1 MRTRLL
7 SGGTW
12 VCGKTI
18 VPEGLTGPQLS
29 FNFTVR
35 NNIVGGIIM
44 ETNEKTIVP
53 QHAGTKRKWRIGC
66 VVIITALVILGVVA
80 GVVFTRQQ
88 EQHRQEMLTT
98 LLSKILQ
105 GEFAEAEEIY
115 CSLNEKTR
123 QFVQSEV
130 EQSLMREGFNW
141 FVAQSDLISEVKST
155 TPYDFYKQSAESYMI
170 FAQGFKDS
178 DSALLEQGKSAVKEY
193 LQGQI
198 LLLED
203 AKDMTENIR
212 NILEDMLIMI
222 EEY

>member
-1 MRTRLL
+1 
-7 SGGTW
+7 
-12 VCGKTI
+12 
-18 VPEGLTGPQLS
+18 
-29 FNFTVR
+29 
-35 NNIVGGIIM
+35 M

-115 CSLNEKTR
+115 CSLNEKAR

>member
-1 MRTRLL
+1 
-7 SGGTW
+7 
-12 VCGKTI
+12 
-18 VPEGLTGPQLS
+18 
-29 FNFTVR
+29 
-35 NNIVGGIIM
+35 M

-222 EEY
+222 EIGGKIQTIDFKEEKKWHLLNVRNAEKKYQMQVRRVFIVAIR

>member
-1 MRTRLL
+1 M
-7 SGGTW
+7 
-12 VCGKTI
+12 I
-18 VPEGLTGPQLS
+18 
-29 FNFTVR
+29 

>member
-1 MRTRLL
+1 M
-7 SGGTW
+7 
-12 VCGKTI
+12 I
-18 VPEGLTGPQLS
+18 
-29 FNFTVR
+29 

-155 TPYDFYKQSAESYMI
+155 TPFDFYKQSAESYMI

>member
-1 MRTRLL
+1 M
-7 SGGTW
+7 
-12 VCGKTI
+12 I
-18 VPEGLTGPQLS
+18 
-29 FNFTVR
+29 

-66 VVIITALVILGVVA
+66 VVIITALVVLGVVA

>member
-1 MRTRLL
+1 M
-7 SGGTW
+7 
-12 VCGKTI
+12 I
-18 VPEGLTGPQLS
+18 
-29 FNFTVR
+29 

-66 VVIITALVILGVVA
+66 VVIITALVILGGVA

-155 TPYDFYKQSAESYMI
+155 TPYEFYKQSAESYMI

>member
-1 MRTRLL
+1 M
-7 SGGTW
+7 
-12 VCGKTI
+12 I
-18 VPEGLTGPQLS
+18 
-29 FNFTVR
+29 

-98 LLSKILQ
+98 LLSKILK

-115 CSLNEKTR
+115 CSLKEKTR

>member
-1 MRTRLL
+1 M
-7 SGGTW
+7 
-12 VCGKTI
+12 I
-18 VPEGLTGPQLS
+18 
-29 FNFTVR
+29 
-35 NNIVGGIIM
+35 NNIVEGIIM

>member
-1 MRTRLL
+1 M
-7 SGGTW
+7 
-12 VCGKTI
+12 I
-18 VPEGLTGPQLS
+18 
-29 FNFTVR
+29 
-35 NNIVGGIIM
+35 NNIVEGIIM

-66 VVIITALVILGVVA
+66 VVIITALVVLGVVA

>member
-1 MRTRLL
+1 M
-7 SGGTW
+7 
-12 VCGKTI
+12 I
-18 VPEGLTGPQLS
+18 
-29 FNFTVR
+29 

-115 CSLNEKTR
+115 CSLNEKAR

-155 TPYDFYKQSAESYMI
+155 TPYDFYKQTAESYMI

>member
-1 MRTRLL
+1 
-7 SGGTW
+7 
-12 VCGKTI
+12 
-18 VPEGLTGPQLS
+18 
-29 FNFTVR
+29 
-35 NNIVGGIIM
+35 M

-222 EEY
+222 EEYRCFHSLGCLESFLTK